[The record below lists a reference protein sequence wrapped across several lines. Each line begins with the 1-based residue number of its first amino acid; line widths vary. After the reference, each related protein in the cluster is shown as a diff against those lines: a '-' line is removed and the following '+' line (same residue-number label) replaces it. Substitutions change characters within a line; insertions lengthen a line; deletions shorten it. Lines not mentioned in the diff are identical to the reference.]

1 MTSSAKTGAVATAVC
16 YQHDNQCAWQ
26 NRCSD
31 FGISTLEGITVGKT
45 FVFDCRSPDDI
56 PKQLNGCDCGVFAL
70 MFAEYQSRD
79 APFTFDQRHMEYF
92 RVKVLADI
100 MSEHIESPG
109 KC

>member
-1 MTSSAKTGAVATAVC
+1 MLTVHNAIASSEDSKA
-16 YQHDNQCAWQ
+16 
-26 NRCSD
+26 R
-31 FGISTLEGITVGKT
+31 VGKQL
-45 FVFDCRSPDDI
+45 VAGLLPCRSPDDI

-100 MSEHIESPG
+100 MSQTIDIP
-109 KC
+109 KTVPKL

>member
-1 MTSSAKTGAVATAVC
+1 MVQECFTCYLPGRARFATSIHWAVWKDVGA
-16 YQHDNQCAWQ
+16 D
-26 NRCSD
+26 R
-31 FGISTLEGITVGKT
+31 
-45 FVFDCRSPDDI
+45 RSPDDI

-100 MSEHIESPG
+100 MSERVESPLEAA
-109 KC
+109 

>member
-1 MTSSAKTGAVATAVC
+1 MFIHWTVWKDVGA
-16 YQHDNQCAWQ
+16 
-26 NRCSD
+26 
-31 FGISTLEGITVGKT
+31 
-45 FVFDCRSPDDI
+45 DCRSPDDI

-100 MSEHIESPG
+100 MSECVESPPEAA
-109 KC
+109 

>member
-1 MTSSAKTGAVATAVC
+1 MSMLEETTG
-16 YQHDNQCAWQ
+16 
-26 NRCSD
+26 
-31 FGISTLEGITVGKT
+31 GMT
-45 FVFDCRSPDDI
+45 FVVNCRSPDDI

-100 MSEHIESPG
+100 MSEHIESPR
-109 KC
+109 KS